1 MCEWWG
7 KSGSSLGIG
16 KSEYSMRSRDVLMC
30 SERYA
35 ADMPLRFPNAQ
46 LPPISSDFSNTS
58 NGMPCS
64 CRTFAPAIPEEPA
77 PMMATVGSCVMTPP
91 QKMTGA
97 SLYRSQELQ
106 DRIGA
111 RRRRGLEHEVARVLE
126 HDLLRA
132 GDLPRE
138 ALGARRRGEPVAC
151 APEKERRDAE
161 SREAA
166 IVGRQ

>member
-7 KSGSSLGIG
+7 KSGRSLGIG

-58 NGMPCS
+58 SGMPCS
-64 CRTFAPAIPEEPA
+64 CRTFAPAIPEDPA

-91 QKMTGA
+91 RKMTGA
-97 SLYRSQELQ
+97 SLYRSEEPH
-106 DRIGA
+106 DRVGA
-111 RRRRGLEHEVARVLE
+111 CPGRVLEHEVARVLQ
-126 HDLLRA
+126 HDPLRA
-132 GDLPRE
+132 GNLPLK
-138 ALGARRRGEPVAC
+138 ALGARGRGEAVAC
-151 APEKERRDAE
+151 APEK
-161 SREAA
+161 
-166 IVGRQ
+166 